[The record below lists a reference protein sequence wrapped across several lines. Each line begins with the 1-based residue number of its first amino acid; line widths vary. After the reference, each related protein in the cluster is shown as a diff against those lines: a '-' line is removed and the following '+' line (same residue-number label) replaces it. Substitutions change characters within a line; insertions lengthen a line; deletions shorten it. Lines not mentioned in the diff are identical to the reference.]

1 MVRSSDHWSNHQ
13 RGRGKINQIP
23 VLTIRE
29 IYICPDV
36 FLTSCSEVCLWWD
49 DLSISFMEKEKT
61 RRPLGGSMSLPPSF
75 HFILL
80 FWRFASRVDRQREG
94 FQKAAADLIYI
105 SPPTWSGQEPRHR
118 EGRALLGLIDVPNK
132 EQEARQGRD
141 LLQHKQIQSEQQ
153 LAGEEHFKLD

>member
-61 RRPLGGSMSLPPSF
+61 RRLLGGSTSLPPSF

-105 SPPTWSGQEPRHR
+105 TADLIWSGATAPWGTSFALIDWRAKQRTGGQTGKR
-118 EGRALLGLIDVPNK
+118 FTATQTDTVWTTTGWRRAL
-132 EQEARQGRD
+132 
-141 LLQHKQIQSEQQ
+141 
-153 LAGEEHFKLD
+153 